1 MLLGYATSNKN
12 FLYFGMEGVVK
23 VSWLLANSL
32 FLDYITNKFHT
43 IYKGGILS
51 ASLGKLKI
59 LVVAP
64 VLLEAP

>member
-1 MLLGYATSNKN
+1 
-12 FLYFGMEGVVK
+12 MEGVVK